1 MLGPLVCT
9 VWSRACAGPEAAA
22 IQTASVC
29 LGEVPSEPDLD
40 SLLGNESFCQWSSSP
55 SPQVHA
61 VSGSTVRSPWVDTWT
76 SLPPAQLPEYLGL
89 DCGPGLLGP
98 SGDSGS

>member
-9 VWSRACAGPEAAA
+9 VWSHACAGPEAAA

-61 VSGSTVRSPWVDTWT
+61 VSGSLSGV
-76 SLPPAQLPEYLGL
+76 
-89 DCGPGLLGP
+89 PGLTPGPLSRQLSFLNTWAWTLVLG
-98 SGDSGS
+98 S

>member
-40 SLLGNESFCQWSSSP
+40 SS
-55 SPQVHA
+55 
-61 VSGSTVRSPWVDTWT
+61 
-76 SLPPAQLPEYLGL
+76 
-89 DCGPGLLGP
+89 
-98 SGDSGS
+98 